1 MWNKKI
7 NKNWTTFDGV
17 VQWLGTWFIIGE
29 VKGSIPNIITYVH
42 ALGAKVGRVS

>member
-7 NKNWTTFDGV
+7 DKNRTPFNGV
-17 VQWLGTWFIIGE
+17 VHWLRTWFIIEE

-42 ALGAKVGRVS
+42 A